1 MGSAWEDDKA
11 DATGRRCEGR
21 WAKEGDSWS
30 GAPVPGPRNPHPG
43 PHLVAEGGRAG
54 APGAGARAETRA
66 CVQAGRRK
74 VKGDVWCKR
83 QTLSSK
89 NKGQIT

>member
-1 MGSAWEDDKA
+1 MPQVGGARGD
-11 DATGRRCEGR
+11 GPRRETAGQGHLCL
-21 WAKEGDSWS
+21 
-30 GAPVPGPRNPHPG
+30 GPRNPHPG